1 MMNVNVNATMQGQL
15 VVFTVLNG
23 CDTMKNHLNVKEYVF
38 EIEELPLEV
47 WKQCKVNT
55 ASSTGTDYCGKCPT
69 KDNNKAK
76 LYLANEE
83 WVDTKRKRGANRR
96 FNVRIYYHCCGRT
109 LRIVFPLAK
118 PKHGF
123 NEWDMH
129 CDLWKSLIENKEPF
143 NSQIFV

>member
-55 ASSTGTDYCGKCPT
+55 ASKGK
-69 KDNNKAK
+69 
-76 LYLANEE
+76 
-83 WVDTKRKRGANRR
+83 
-96 FNVRIYYHCCGRT
+96 I
-109 LRIVFPLAK
+109 
-118 PKHGF
+118 
-123 NEWDMH
+123 
-129 CDLWKSLIENKEPF
+129 
-143 NSQIFV
+143 